1 MCRTNRSNVSG
12 FFLAGRDITWF
23 PVGASLFSS
32 NIGSGHFVG
41 LAGTG
46 AASGIAQGS
55 FEWNAVVTLLFLG
68 WLFAPVYIA
77 SGVVTM
83 PEYLRERFG
92 GQRIRMSLSLLSLIL
107 YIFTKISAD
116 LFAGA
121 IFIEE
126 ALGWNLYLAICILL
140 AITALYTVTGG
151 LAAVIYTDTA
161 QTFIMLIGGLVMMG
175 LSFDYIGGYNQLEPE
190 YFAAIPSKRN
200 TNTSCG
206 LPRADAFHVFR
217 DPIDSDLPWPGM
229 IFGITIIAT
238 WYWCTDQV
246 IVQRTLAAKNLSHA
260 KGGCVLAGILK
271 VLPMYM
277 MVMVG
282 MISRIIFPDQIG
294 CALPEECIK
303 VCGSPTGCTNYAYAK
318 LVLFIMP
325 VGLKGLLLA
334 VMIAALMSSL
344 TSVFNSASTLFTCD
358 IWMKIRPKAK
368 NREQMIVGRVFIL
381 VMVGISIAWVP
392 IIQAFSDG
400 RLFDYIQ
407 SITSFLAPP
416 ITAVFVMA
424 VFWPRLNEPGTF
436 WGLSLGIIIGI
447 VRMIFEFAMPSP
459 ACGKPDN
466 RPTILSKVH
475 YLYFAMILLCVTAA
489 ISICVSLVTP
499 PIHEKCLVRLTYWNR
514 YSKRK
519 RIPLN
524 VFYQKKPKVE
534 ENGNGTLNGAFKM
547 EEGLN
552 DNDSVHSSNASEP
565 PAPKP
570 LWRRAIDLFC
580 GLDDGQGEQ
589 ISSEEEEA
597 MKNSM
602 LDITEE
608 KWPAIFVNIGAVVMV
623 AAGVFLFG
631 FYA

>member
-1 MCRTNRSNVSG
+1 AMCRTNRSNVQG

-41 LAGTG
+41 LAGSG
-46 AASGIAQGS
+46 ASSGIAQGS

-68 WLFAPVYIA
+68 WIFAPIYIA

-92 GQRIRMSLSLLSLIL
+92 GQRIRMSLSILSLIL

-121 IFIEE
+121 IFIQE

-175 LSFDYIGGYNQLEPE
+175 LSFDYIGGYNNLEPE
-190 YFAAIPSKRN
+190 YFKAIPSKRD

-206 LPRADAFHVFR
+206 LPRPDSFHVFR

-229 IFGITIIAT
+229 LFGITIIAT

-260 KGGCVLAGILK
+260 KGGCVLAGTLK

-282 MISRIIFPDQIG
+282 MVSRIIFP
-294 CALPEECIK
+294 
-303 VCGSPTGCTNYAYAK
+303 
-318 LVLFIMP
+318 
-325 VGLKGLLLA
+325 GLLLA

-368 NREQMIVGRVFIL
+368 TREQMIVGRVFIL

-400 RLFDYIQ
+400 SLFDYIQ

-436 WGLSLGIIIGI
+436 WGLTLGIIIGL
-447 VRMIFEFAMPSP
+447 VRMILEFAIGSP
-459 ACGKPDN
+459 ACGKPEF
-466 RPTILSKVH
+466 RPTILYKVH
-475 YLYFAMILLCVTAA
+475 YLYFAMILFSVTCVL
-489 ISICVSLVTP
+489 SICISLVTP
-499 PIHEKCLVRLTYWNR
+499 PINEKC
-514 YSKRK
+514 
-519 RIPLN
+519 
-524 VFYQKKPKVE
+524 
-534 ENGNGTLNGAFKM
+534 
-547 EEGLN
+547 
-552 DNDSVHSSNASEP
+552 
-565 PAPKP
+565 
-570 LWRRAIDLFC
+570 
-580 GLDDGQGEQ
+580 
-589 ISSEEEEA
+589 
-597 MKNSM
+597 
-602 LDITEE
+602 
-608 KWPAIFVNIGAVVMV
+608 
-623 AAGVFLFG
+623 
-631 FYA
+631 

>member
-1 MCRTNRSNVSG
+1 
-12 FFLAGRDITWF
+12 ITWF

-41 LAGTG
+41 LAGSG
-46 AASGIAQGS
+46 ASSGIAQGS

-68 WLFAPVYIA
+68 WIFAPIYIA

-92 GQRIRMSLSLLSLIL
+92 GQRIRMSLSILSLIL

-121 IFIEE
+121 IFIQE

-140 AITALYTVTGG
+140 AITALYTNVS
-151 LAAVIYTDTA
+151 
-161 QTFIMLIGGLVMMG
+161 
-175 LSFDYIGGYNQLEPE
+175 SFDYIGGYNNLEPE
-190 YFAAIPSKRN
+190 YFKAIPSKRD

-206 LPRADAFHVFR
+206 LPRPDSFHVFR

-229 IFGITIIAT
+229 LFGITIIAT

-260 KGGCVLAGILK
+260 KGGCVLAGTLK

-282 MISRIIFPDQIG
+282 MVSRIIFPGPYYFELYHQYVFYVNQIG
-294 CALPEECIK
+294 CSLPSECQA
-303 VCGSPTGCTNYAYAK
+303 VCGSPNGCTNYAYAK

-368 NREQMIVGRVFIL
+368 TREQMIVGRVFIL

-400 RLFDYIQ
+400 SLFDYIQ

-436 WGLSLGIIIGI
+436 WGLTLGIIIGL
-447 VRMIFEFAMPSP
+447 VRMILEFAIGSP
-459 ACGKPDN
+459 ACGKPEF
-466 RPTILSKVH
+466 RPTILYKVH
-475 YLYFAMILLCVTAA
+475 YLYFAMILFSVTCVL
-489 ISICVSLVTP
+489 SICISLVTP
-499 PIHEKCLVRLTYWNR
+499 P
-514 YSKRK
+514 
-519 RIPLN
+519 
-524 VFYQKKPKVE
+524 
-534 ENGNGTLNGAFKM
+534 
-547 EEGLN
+547 
-552 DNDSVHSSNASEP
+552 
-565 PAPKP
+565 
-570 LWRRAIDLFC
+570 
-580 GLDDGQGEQ
+580 
-589 ISSEEEEA
+589 
-597 MKNSM
+597 
-602 LDITEE
+602 
-608 KWPAIFVNIGAVVMV
+608 
-623 AAGVFLFG
+623 
-631 FYA
+631 